1 MKAHF
6 QSSKC
11 LSCSINNQ
19 ARINGSNQEAVIATH
34 LNNLKNMSLGT
45 GLEGDCYSRVLG
57 VWCVEQGPLD

>member
-6 QSSKC
+6 QSNKC
-11 LSCSINNQ
+11 LSGRINNQ

-57 VWCVEQGPLD
+57 V

>member
-6 QSSKC
+6 QSNKC

-19 ARINGSNQEAVIATH
+19 TRVNGSNQEAVIATH
-34 LNNLKNMSLGT
+34 LNNLKNMSLGA
-45 GLEGDCYSRVLG
+45 GLEGHWYSRVLG